1 MLSEELLEASVL
13 QELMSMPKDIDRAM
27 QRLNEYFF
35 YNHKLQDIYQA
46 VKCIYNRGEH
56 VSVLSVRD
64 ELNRTF
70 DDNRAQPLLAE
81 LGTICARRQ
90 DAMPLWDMVLLL
102 EEYSR
107 RRRLVPVAAEL
118 RQLCFSL
125 TREFYA
131 GIDKVRHD
139 IDKILDVGQ
148 MDDFVSLSTLMD
160 EAWQHAQDNQNPAT
174 QHLGLLTGIEA
185 IDNHGGLSEGLT
197 IVGARP
203 SHGKSAFALYQAM
216 RAMKAGK
223 RVGFFSLEM
232 TNLQLTQRLLSMQ
245 SGLSST
251 AIARLKLSPPEMA
264 RLDAARQQ
272 LNLEN
277 AVNFRFDNRGLS
289 NMDRLMQSIRAL
301 KRNEGLDMVVL
312 DYIQLLDLDRKSRDD
327 TTAQMLAHASH
338 QLHDIGRDEGL
349 YIFCLSQ
356 LNRTSTGIPQ
366 RSQLRDSGGIDEAAD
381 NVILLYNGAKDHL
394 RYFPAPYDQYDTDNK
409 LLLLLD
415 KNRNGPTSWS
425 ILGFDASC
433 MSFDMA
439 PRADVLAGS
448 LQGELHLPE

>member
-1 MLSEELLEASVL
+1 MLSDETLEKSVL
-13 QELMSMPKDIDRAM
+13 QQLLMMPDGIDTVMR
-27 QRLNEYFF
+27 RLNEYCF
-35 YNHKLQDIYQA
+35 YNHNLQDIYQA
-46 VKCIYNRGEH
+46 AKSVYDRGEA
-56 VSVLSVRD
+56 VSVLSVTE
-64 ELNRTF
+64 ELGRTF
-70 DDNRAQPLLAE
+70 DQTRAQALIAD
-81 LGTICARRQ
+81 LGDLYAQRSDSMSLRNK
-90 DAMPLWDMVLLL
+90 VLLL

-118 RQLCFSL
+118 KQLCFSM
-125 TREFYA
+125 TSEFYS
-131 GIDKVRHD
+131 GIDRVRQD

-148 MDDFVSLSTLMD
+148 QADFVSLDELMSV
-160 EAWQHAQDNQNPAT
+160 AWQHAQDNQNPAT
-174 QHLGLLTGIEA
+174 QHLGLLTGIKS
-185 IDNHGGLSEGLT
+185 IDEHGGLSEGLT

-232 TNLQLTQRLLSMQ
+232 TNLQLAQRLLSME

-251 AIARLKLSPPEMA
+251 AIARMKLLPPEMK
-264 RLDAARQQ
+264 RLYAAYCQLLQQ
-272 LNLEN
+272 H
-277 AVNFRFDNRGLS
+277 AVNLRFDNRGLNS
-289 NMDRLMQSIRAL
+289 MDRLMQSIRAL

-312 DYIQLLDLDRKSRDD
+312 DYIQLLDLEHRSRDE

-349 YIFCLSQ
+349 FIFCLSQ

-394 RYFPAPYDQYDTDNK
+394 KYFPAPYDQYDTDNK
-409 LLLLLD
+409 LLVLLD

-425 ILGFDASC
+425 VVGFDASC
-433 MSFDMA
+433 MGFDMS
-439 PRADVLAGS
+439 PRADVHTGS
-448 LQGELHLPE
+448 LQGELHLPD